1 MDCHYQYIRA
11 MNYLHEI
18 SASSESNHV
27 PFVMGSVFML
37 SPSVVSNSLWPCGLK
52 PTSSSVHGVSKQ
64 EYWNGL
70 TFPIPGD
77 RPKPRIEP
85 KSLVSPTLTGRLK
98 ELYHW
103 CQVDEKIIWSS
114 KRWIAL
120 TETLCA
126 RSSANL
132 LKRKPF
138 MYSPQCNRRK
148 VLVLH
153 R

>member
-1 MDCHYQYIRA
+1 MKYQLPLRA
-11 MNYLHEI
+11 TMYLLWWVVC
-18 SASSESNHV
+18 SCSV
-27 PFVMGSVFML
+27 PQLCPTLCDPVDWSPLAPLSMGF
-37 SPSVVSNSLWPCGLK
+37 
-52 PTSSSVHGVSKQ
+52 SKQ